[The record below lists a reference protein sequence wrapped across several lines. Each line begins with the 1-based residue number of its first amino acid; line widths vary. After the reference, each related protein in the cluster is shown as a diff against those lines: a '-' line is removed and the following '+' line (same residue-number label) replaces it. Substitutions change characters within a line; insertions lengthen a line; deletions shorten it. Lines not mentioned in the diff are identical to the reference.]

1 MITDEIYRGLGG
13 SIQTKIVV
21 SYEPATS
28 LTSRYQIE
36 YRDGNG
42 NWKQMEPTTL
52 TSVDIPNVK
61 DGVLYQI
68 RIKTSNVLGVWSD
81 NPIQNYEPIG
91 RLRPPHN
98 VSNLRHKAIAQEGA
112 FLIWDLSPDIDLEYY
127 EIKKGD
133 TYESSKP
140 VGKIKANEFNLGFIR
155 AGEHKYWLSAVDSS
169 DVRSESP
176 TAVMFNISGGQV
188 ENLVAEIVGD
198 EVLMTWSETKT
209 TLFRLSSTRL
219 KKMMTC
225 WL

>member
-36 YRDGNG
+36 YREGNG

-91 RLRPPHN
+91 SVLR
-98 VSNLRHKAIAQEGA
+98 IM
-112 FLIWDLSPDIDLEYY
+112 FLI
-127 EIKKGD
+127 
-133 TYESSKP
+133 
-140 VGKIKANEFNLGFIR
+140 
-155 AGEHKYWLSAVDSS
+155 
-169 DVRSESP
+169 
-176 TAVMFNISGGQV
+176 
-188 ENLVAEIVGD
+188 
-198 EVLMTWSETKT
+198 
-209 TLFRLSSTRL
+209 
-219 KKMMTC
+219 
-225 WL
+225 